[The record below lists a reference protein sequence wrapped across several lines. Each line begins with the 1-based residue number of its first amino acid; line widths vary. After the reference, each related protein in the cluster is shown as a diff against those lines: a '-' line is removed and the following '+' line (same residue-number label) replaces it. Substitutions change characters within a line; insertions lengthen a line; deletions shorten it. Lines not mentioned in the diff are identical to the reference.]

1 MAASLWS
8 AALALPVLSAG
19 CGPEGLEPLHARV
32 EQSPVPLPDGQAPG
46 PTYTIE
52 PLPPESLR
60 LTGAASSLDELLRT
74 VEQALGDSDTMRLF
88 DLMVTMKE
96 YRRILY
102 PAFPAAHPPIG
113 ADFATIWV
121 NHYPDSYRG
130 LEHLMRRYGGRE
142 VRILGIRFEH
152 PHQDF
157 VNFILHETSRVD
169 IETDG
174 ARENNVRLFGSV
186 FRVGDQWKVLSYPD
200 E

>member
-1 MAASLWS
+1 MT
-8 AALALPVLSAG
+8 AALSFAAVLLPGLSAG
-19 CGPEGLEPLHARV
+19 CGSDAYDALQAR
-32 EQSPVPLPDGQAPG
+32 E
-46 PTYTIE
+46 TYTIE

-60 LTGAASSLDELLRT
+60 LTGAASSLDELLHT
-74 VEQALGDSDTMRLF
+74 VEQALDESDTLRLF
-88 DLMVTMKE
+88 DLMVTMEE

-130 LEHLMRRYGGRE
+130 LKHLMRRFGGRE
-142 VRILGIRFEH
+142 VRIFDIRFDH

-157 VNFILHETSRVD
+157 VNFVLHETSRVD

-174 ARENNVRLFGSV
+174 AREDNVRLFGSV